1 MSKYKRTHKNSF
13 WKGVPDELRFMCLA
27 EVRGTGHYCTEPIL
41 RFLSDHMYD
50 CDSFIFGAT
59 PYDVIRWI
67 DIAVE
72 MCLFPLEWHEDD
84 WIKHKKVIR
93 MVLERFEELL
103 QRVAP
108 VDYKEGYRT
117 SYNSRHSI
125 SIVEYAQKLNV
136 YFSVLYMYT
145 EEWEKLQERL
155 DQLLVNT
162 ENNVRHMLSFEKEE
176 EYSSVD
182 DWAEFHY
189 IGTDVWEPLNWLYR
203 ESIPFGNARK
213 LFAKTYEAYVA
224 FLEDLERRGQP
235 SNACSH
241 IRARAAER
249 LGVIRNRLIGEYV

>member
-1 MSKYKRTHKNSF
+1 MSKNTRTHKNSF
-13 WKGVPDELRFMCLA
+13 WKGIPDELRFMCLA

-67 DIAVE
+67 DTAVE

-93 MVLERFEELL
+93 MVLERFEVLL
-103 QRVAP
+103 QKVAP
-108 VDYKEGYRT
+108 ADYKEGYRT
-117 SYNSRHSI
+117 SYNSRHGI

-145 EEWEKLQERL
+145 EEWEKLRERL
-155 DQLLVNT
+155 NQLLIST
-162 ENNVRHMLSFEKEE
+162 ENNVRHMLSYEEAE
-176 EYSSVD
+176 EYASMD

-189 IGTDVWEPLNWLYR
+189 IGTDMWEPLNWLYR
-203 ESIPFGNARK
+203 ETLPFGNARK
-213 LFAKTYEAYVA
+213 LFEKTYEAYVA
-224 FLEDLERRGQP
+224 FLEDLEKGEHL
-235 SNACSH
+235 SEACS
-241 IRARAAER
+241 RLRVKAEER
-249 LGVIRNRLIGEYV
+249 LGHIHSRLIGEED